1 MRDPLRL
8 KWYLISANKY
18 KQSIRTRWDCG
29 TITPGI
35 EKSYYEQFVREQNV
49 FYLFNQ
55 TYDILQ
61 NSEAA
66 IVTSG
71 TATLE
76 TALFNVPQIVC
87 YKGSL
92 ISYLIARQLIKV
104 KYISLVNLI
113 ANKEVVPELIQ
124 LKFNEKNL
132 KAHFE
137 RLVLIVLIQEPLLYK
152 NSKPSV
158 VVLWM
163 QLLILKRLHRLINRG
178 VADNYRAW
186 WFGIRHCKLNV
197 QNVLSDFFR

>member
-1 MRDPLRL
+1 MFYKVNNLSADPIIGILPGSRMQEIAVKL
-8 KWYLISANKY
+8 PVMLSMAKY
-18 KQSIRTRWDCG
+18 YPKFQFVVACA
-29 TITPGI
+29 PGI
-35 EKSYYEQFVREQNV
+35 DRSYYEQFAREHNV

-66 IVTSG
+66 LVTSG

-92 ISYLIARQLIKV
+92 VSYLIARQLIKV

-113 ANKEVVPELIQ
+113 ADKEVVPELIQ

-137 RLVLIVLIQEPLLYK
+137 RLVYNDEYRTTMREQYQHLRDILGGKGASEMVAAG
-152 NSKPSV
+152 
-158 VVLWM
+158 
-163 QLLILKRLHRLINRG
+163 ILKQ
-178 VADNYRAW
+178 
-186 WFGIRHCKLNV
+186 LNK
-197 QNVLSDFFR
+197 